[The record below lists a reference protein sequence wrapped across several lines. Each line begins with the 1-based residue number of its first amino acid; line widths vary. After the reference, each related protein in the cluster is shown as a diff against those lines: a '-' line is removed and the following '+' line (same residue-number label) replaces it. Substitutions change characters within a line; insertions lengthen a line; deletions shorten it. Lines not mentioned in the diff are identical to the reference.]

1 MRVFLRAVFLSAVF
15 GVPTLAVFAADV
27 VQQAGRGVSGRI
39 TQMTKTEVVIET
51 TSGAQTIPVNQI
63 QSIAWDGEPA
73 TLKNIRMAMQ
83 VSQYE
88 DVISA
93 LDRIK
98 IDSVTRPEIR
108 QDIEFYRAAA
118 TAYLAL
124 RGTGSIDDA
133 GKLVA
138 NFTINYPDNYHYW
151 EATRLVADLL
161 VAKGAVD
168 KAVEY
173 YAPLTQAPW
182 PEFKAQAGT
191 AVGWA
196 YLTAGKVDEAE
207 KAFDGVIALQISGD
221 DSPKVLATVGKARC
235 LVQKGQTDQ
244 AIPLIQEILKRPDLT
259 ENAEVMGRAYVALG
273 LAYRKAGDAKRAI
286 MAFLHTDLIY
296 FRHSGSHIEALQNL
310 IELWPQAGH
319 PERAAEAAD
328 ILKKQ
333 YGREISTNTN

>member
-1 MRVFLRAVFLSAVF
+1 MRASPRFLAL
-15 GVPTLAVFAADV
+15 LAVLVVQPLVAFAADV
-27 VQQAGRGVSGRI
+27 VQQANQTVSGRI

-51 TSGAQTIPVNQI
+51 TGGARTIPVNQI
-63 QSIAWDGEPA
+63 QSISWDGEPA
-73 TLKNIRMAMQ
+73 TLKNVRMAMQ

-88 DVISA
+88 DVIAA

-98 IDSVTRPEIR
+98 MDTITRAEIR

-118 TAYLAL
+118 AAYLAL
-124 RGTGSIDDA
+124 RGTGSIDEA

-138 NFTINYPDNYHYW
+138 NFALNNPNNYHYW
-151 EATRLVADLL
+151 EATKLVADLL

-173 YAPLTQAPW
+173 YGQLAQAPW

-196 YLTAGKVDEAE
+196 YLGSGKVDEAD
-207 KAFDGVIALQISGD
+207 KAFSDVIGLQISGD
-221 DSPKVLATVGKARC
+221 DTPKVLATIGKARC
-235 LVQKGQTDQ
+235 LAEKGQTEQ
-244 AIPLIQEILKRPDLT
+244 AVAMIQEVLKRPDLT

-273 LAYRKAGDAKRAI
+273 LAYRKAGDTKRAI

-296 FRHSGSHIEALQNL
+296 FRHSESHIEALKNL

-319 PERAAEAAD
+319 PERAAEAAEV
-328 ILKKQ
+328 LKKQ
-333 YGREISTNTN
+333 YGREITVN

>member
-1 MRVFLRAVFLSAVF
+1 MRIIFKSMIFLGLVTIPSLM
-15 GVPTLAVFAADV
+15 LFAADV
-27 VQQAGRGVSGRI
+27 VQHANQTVSGRI

-51 TSGAQTIPVNQI
+51 TGGARTIPVNQI
-63 QSIAWDGEPA
+63 QNITWDGEPA
-73 TLKNIRMAMQ
+73 TLKNVRMAMQ

-98 IDSVTRPEIR
+98 MDAITRAEIR
-108 QDIEFYRAAA
+108 QDVEFYRAAA

-124 RGTGSIDDA
+124 RGSGSIDDA

-138 NFTINYPDNYHYW
+138 TFALNYPNNYHYW
-151 EATRLVADLL
+151 EATKLVADLL
-161 VAKGAVD
+161 VAKGAID

-173 YAPLTQAPW
+173 YGQLTQAPW

-191 AVGWA
+191 AIGWA
-196 YLTAGKVDEAE
+196 YLGTGKVDDAE
-207 KAFDGVIALQISGD
+207 KAFSEVIALQISGD
-221 DSPKVLATVGKARC
+221 DTPKVLASIGKARC
-235 LVQKGQTDQ
+235 LAEKGQTQ
-244 AIPLIQEILKRPDLT
+244 EAVAMIQDVLKRPDLM

-286 MAFLHTDLIY
+286 MAFLHTDLLY
-296 FRHSGSHIEALQNL
+296 FRHSESHIEALKNL

-319 PERAAEAAD
+319 PERAAEAAE

-333 YGREISTNTN
+333 YGREISVN

>member
-1 MRVFLRAVFLSAVF
+1 MRAFPRFLALLVA
-15 GVPTLAVFAADV
+15 LAVQPLVLFAADV
-27 VQQAGRGVSGRI
+27 VQQANQTVSGRI

-51 TSGAQTIPVNQI
+51 TGGARTIPVNQI
-63 QSIAWDGEPA
+63 QSISWDGEPA

-98 IDSVTRPEIR
+98 MDTITRAEIR

-124 RGTGSIDDA
+124 RGTGSIDEA

-138 NFTINYPDNYHYW
+138 NFALNNPNNYHYW
-151 EATRLVADLL
+151 EATKLVADLL

-173 YAPLTQAPW
+173 YGQLTQAPW

-196 YLTAGKVDEAE
+196 YLGSGKIDEAD
-207 KAFDGVIALQISGD
+207 KAFSDVIALQISGD
-221 DSPKVLATVGKARC
+221 DTPKVLATIGKARC
-235 LVQKGQTDQ
+235 LAEKGQTEQ
-244 AIPLIQEILKRPDLT
+244 AVSMIQEVLKRPDLT

-296 FRHSGSHIEALQNL
+296 FRHSDSHIEALKNL

-319 PERAAEAAD
+319 PERAAEAAEV
-328 ILKKQ
+328 LKKQ
-333 YGREISTNTN
+333 YGREITVN